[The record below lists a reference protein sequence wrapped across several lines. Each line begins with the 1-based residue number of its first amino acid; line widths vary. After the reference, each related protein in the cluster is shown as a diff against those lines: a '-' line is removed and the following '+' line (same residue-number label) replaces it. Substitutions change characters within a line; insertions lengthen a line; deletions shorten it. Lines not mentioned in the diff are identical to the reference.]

1 MSADMT
7 LKMLSES
14 LSKVVLIRLKG
25 NKKIRGH
32 LQGFDQHM
40 NLLLSETAELG
51 EDGSMNDLGVVV
63 VRGDNVILVSPL
75 SG

>member
-7 LKMLSES
+7 LKMLSDS

-40 NLLLSETAELG
+40 NLLLSETAELE
-51 EDGSMNDLGVVV
+51 EDGSMKELGVVV

-75 SG
+75 SN